1 MFDEVSVPSTSK
13 KAAGLGEEDKANLKK
28 TQAVD

>member
-13 KAAGLGEEDKANLKK
+13 KAAGSDEEVKANREK
-28 TQAVD
+28 TQVVD